1 MIPRDS
7 TEPTTPTRPNSVR
20 AADPSGTAGWSGS
33 VWGWLLVGLPVLF
46 FFGLWRYYAVNVP
59 KWDDHALRAFLYY
72 LDQETTLTGKIYQ
85 LFRQHNEHRIVYDR
99 IVTYLDYQLFGKL
112 SYLHLMTIGNLSLLG
127 LLGLFAVVL
136 RRSGQAVWLLA
147 PVAFFLF
154 NLSQWENMYW
164 GMAAL
169 QNFTV
174 VFWVLSAVYLLTYT
188 DRWLAALPL
197 AVIATITSGNGLLIW
212 PIAIVLLLVQR
223 KVRPAAIW
231 ALGAV
236 VVIGLYFLGY
246 EKPAGNPPDRGS
258 VTDLLKGWFAFNG
271 AAAEVFPLGSGF
283 VSSLVA
289 GGLLTVTTLGIVAFI
304 GRRLLSQ
311 FTNPPGR
318 RTAPVTS
325 PPYAASDLFVLG
337 SVGFLIGTGAIVA
350 WSRVG
355 FGMEMLITSRYKM
368 YSLTLLALVYVYGVI
383 TLGNRF
389 RQPLG
394 VAGLATG
401 LGLAWLSYVAFL
413 DETIWWRHWL
423 LTTQQFNATYSSN
436 RPVPQLDPITKR
448 YQDTAPAFYDDH
460 LSMLYGQ
467 PDQRKLSVTVK
478 EDVKGVPVYMVS
490 EPTLPAS
497 DLRDGRAYVMFRSPQ
512 RVYLFPVTQNLNSGL
527 MARLLP
533 SRVFTNGFTATLY
546 QGDLA
551 VGTYQILILTIDAQG
566 RWALHPTDQTVQ
578 LTTKAADG
586 FKKNW

>member
-1 MIPRDS
+1 MIPRD
-7 TEPTTPTRPNSVR
+7 PTKPSTPTRPDSVR
-20 AADPSGTAGWSGS
+20 AAVPSGTTGWSGP
-33 VWGWLLVGLPVLF
+33 VWGWLLVALPILF
-46 FFGLWRYYAVNVP
+46 FFGLWSYYAVNVP

-72 LDQETTLTGKIYQ
+72 LSQETTLTGKIYQ
-85 LFRQHNEHRIVYDR
+85 IFRQHNEHRIVYDR

-112 SYLHLMTIGNLSLLG
+112 NYRHLMMIGNLSLLG
-127 LLGLFAVVL
+127 LAGVFAAVL
-136 RRSGQAVWLLA
+136 RRSGRAVWLLA
-147 PVAFFLF
+147 PVVFFLF

-174 VFWVLSAVYLLTYT
+174 VFWVLWAIYLLTYT
-188 DRWLAALPL
+188 DRWLVALPL
-197 AVIATITSGNGLLIW
+197 AIIATITSGNGLLVW
-212 PIAIVLLLVQR
+212 PVAIVLLLVQR
-223 KVRPAAIW
+223 KFRPVAIW
-231 ALGAV
+231 AMGAF

-283 VSSLVA
+283 FSSLVA
-289 GGLLTVTTLGIVAFI
+289 GGLLTIVALVVVAI
-304 GRRLLSQ
+304 IVRRALPLLTKSSASQ
-311 FTNPPGR
+311 TTP
-318 RTAPVTS
+318 ATS
-325 PPYAASDLFVLG
+325 SPLRSIDLFFLG
-337 SVGFLIGTGAIVA
+337 AAGFLIGTGAIVA

-368 YSLTLLALVYVYGVI
+368 YSLTLLALVYTYGVI
-383 TLGNRF
+383 TLGGRF

-394 VAGLATG
+394 LIGLVAG

-423 LTTQQFNATYSSN
+423 LTTQQFNATYSTN
-436 RPVPQLDPITKR
+436 KPVPQLDPVTKQ

-460 LSMLYGQ
+460 LSRLYSE
-467 PDQRKLSVTVK
+467 PDQQKLSVTVK
-478 EDVKGVPVYMVS
+478 EEVRGVPVYMVT
-490 EPTLPAS
+490 EPTLPVS

-566 RWALHPTDQTVQ
+566 QWALHPTDQTVQ
-578 LTTKAADG
+578 LKTKAADG